1 MSTRT
6 TVSDV
11 IGDYL
16 KTFRDRHGLSR
27 DAVAQQARKLGAV
40 MTAST
45 VQSIEQGEHAAS
57 ITTVVIL
64 TGALGQLSG
73 RPLRLADLFEN
84 SEALAVP
91 GRSAQLDAEYLR
103 QALSGQPVVLPEVGD
118 EETPEPDS
126 RYHVGS
132 LCEAR
137 AARRLGVSPEQLRT
151 AACQLWGRS
160 LEEEILDRVS
170 PTATPQHRG
179 HITRLLVEQLAQRLV
194 AVAE

>member
-16 KTFRDRHGLSR
+16 KAFRDKHEISR
-27 DAVAQQARKLGAV
+27 DAVAQQARKLGAA

-45 VQSIEQGEHAAS
+45 VQSIEEGEHPAS

-64 TGALGQLSG
+64 TGALGELSG
-73 RPLRLADLFEN
+73 TPLRLADLFRDVEV
-84 SEALAVP
+84 LAVP
-91 GRSAQLDAEYLR
+91 GRSAQLDAEHLR
-103 QALSGQPVVLPEVGD
+103 NALSGQPVVLPEVGD
-118 EETPEPDS
+118 EEPVEPGS
-126 RYHVGS
+126 RYRVGS

-137 AARRLGVSPEQLRT
+137 AAQRLGVSTDQLRT

-170 PTATPQHRG
+170 PMATPQHRG
-179 HITRLLVEQLAQRLV
+179 HVTRLLVEQLAQRLV
-194 AVAE
+194 AANE